1 MQILFRYSD
10 GEGLGSS
17 ACPSFNAYLIPA
29 LVVHLELFC
38 FFYFFIRLVYSLL
51 SICFKTPLTPIYL
64 LCHSCF
70 SIFMCVCV
78 APLSRPPPSAV
89 VFCVM
94 AAIFMASKSFVLPT
108 RFGLLEPATAAI
120 YDHGEDSASA
130 LASESDSH
138 LDFVS
143 LG

>member
-1 MQILFRYSD
+1 MYS
-10 GEGLGSS
+10 
-17 ACPSFNAYLIPA
+17 F
-29 LVVHLELFC
+29 
-38 FFYFFIRLVYSLL
+38 L

-78 APLSRPPPSAV
+78 APLSRPPSAV